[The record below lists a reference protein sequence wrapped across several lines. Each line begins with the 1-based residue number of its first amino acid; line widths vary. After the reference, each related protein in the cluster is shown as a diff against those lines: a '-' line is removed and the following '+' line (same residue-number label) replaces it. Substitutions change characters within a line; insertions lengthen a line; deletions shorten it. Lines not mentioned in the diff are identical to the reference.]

1 MHLGSDMCLALE
13 IYGFDAHSLVLDPK
27 PGKAYYG
34 KKQLDW
40 SISKLPFV
48 QLNRGAVLSWL
59 TRGVHLCDDLPLDT
73 PICGALSSLSA
84 WTWNVETLL
93 FIFDNPLK
101 LHSSWRFR
109 HYPEQAMC
117 VFFVVWAWYIGVVW
131 NCLDML
137 SKLTLHSS
145 WPIWPLASL
154 VLSALHSEHWTK
166 VEVVLNVLTCYDYYT
181 ISQDLY
187 IQKTH
192 RAPFE
197 ASFCTT
203 CTAW

>member
-1 MHLGSDMCLALE
+1 MDSMLIVSYLILNLVKHTMAKNNLIEVFRSCLLYSWTEVLFSVGSREESIYVMIFRWILQYVEPLAAFQHE
-13 IYGFDAHSLVLDPK
+13 P
-27 PGKAYYG
+27 
-34 KKQLDW
+34 
-40 SISKLPFV
+40 
-48 QLNRGAVLSWL
+48 
-59 TRGVHLCDDLPLDT
+59 
-73 PICGALSSLSA
+73 
-84 WTWNVETLL
+84 ETLKHCCL
-93 FIFDNPLK
+93 SLITCWSFTVHDSFIITQNK
-101 LHSSWRFR
+101 L
-109 HYPEQAMC
+109 C